1 MTDISN
7 QIVTRVVIVLLI
19 IGARKLELSLARIT
33 KNDAEQAIIREWRAL
48 PEIERQADAH
58 AAWFAMKIK
67 DKYPFRH
74 SGKDRYQAVH
84 QIIIRYQNLI
94 GAPLQ

>member
-1 MTDISN
+1 M
-7 QIVTRVVIVLLI
+7 
-19 IGARKLELSLARIT
+19 ARIT

-48 PEIERQADAH
+48 PEIERQADSH

-74 SGKDRYQAVH
+74 SGSDRYHAVR

-94 GAPLQ
+94 GAPLK

>member
-1 MTDISN
+1 M
-7 QIVTRVVIVLLI
+7 
-19 IGARKLELSLARIT
+19 ARIT

-58 AAWFAMKIK
+58 VAWFAMKIK

>member
-1 MTDISN
+1 M
-7 QIVTRVVIVLLI
+7 IVLLI

-58 AAWFAMKIK
+58 ASWFAMKIK